1 MSEEERA
8 VDGDLEGLIAR
19 CGRGEG
25 QAWSEFV
32 GRLQPI
38 VLGVTRS
45 VVGDDGLAR
54 DAAQEAWVRIWRNLP
69 RFRSGSIHGWVRM
82 IAVRTAFDRLR
93 ARRRQRHE
101 PLVETMVGED
111 RGEDAAAL
119 QDEERR
125 RCVRE
130 VLAALPSD
138 QREALVL
145 RDLEGM
151 TPTQMARDAG
161 CTPERVRGILFRARQ
176 GFRAEW
182 ERRFGKDDS

>member
-1 MSEEERA
+1 MKEEERA
-8 VDGDLEGLIAR
+8 VDGDLEALIAR

-45 VVGDDGLAR
+45 VVGDDGMAR
-54 DAAQEAWVRIWRNLP
+54 DAAQEAWIRIWRNLS

-101 PLVETMVGED
+101 PLAEGIAGEEA
-111 RGEDAAAL
+111 GEDARAL
-119 QDEERR
+119 QEAERR
-125 RCVRE
+125 QRVRE
-130 VLAALPSD
+130 ILTVLPAD

-151 TPTQMARDAG
+151 TPAQMARDAG
-161 CTPERVRGILFRARQ
+161 CSPERVRGILFRARQ
-176 GFRAEW
+176 RFRAEW
-182 ERRFGKDDS
+182 ERRHGKEPS